1 MVAPT
6 MRGPAGDVMKRLD
19 MAPSMSESGTRS
31 LLKER
36 NTNPLTM
43 RRDDVGQ
50 RSESVRRANLSA
62 IVRELHTSGALSR
75 SELVAHTGLTRT
87 AIRGLIGELVAADLA
102 SEGRAAPLGTP
113 GRPSPLVRLNPDR
126 AVVLAL
132 EIAVDSLAVALV
144 AVGGEVLQLER
155 VDLPRGH
162 TSVEQIISDL
172 TDLAEMVLAR
182 LPRRDAIVAVGVAVV
197 GVVRRT
203 DGLVSMA
210 PNLGWRDVPL
220 GERLAAALGMD
231 APVFV
236 ANDGDLGALAEA
248 RRGAAIG
255 ADDVLFISSEVGV
268 GGGLIVDG
276 KPLGGAA
283 GYGGEIGHIP
293 VNPSGSACRCG
304 SVGCW
309 ETEVGA
315 WALLRRTGRSP
326 GGGRSAVD
334 EVLQEAES
342 GVPHALAALDDVGRW
357 LGFGLAGLV
366 NVFNPRLVVLGGLFG
381 RIHPFVI
388 ETIERELDRRA
399 LPGPRGLVR
408 IVPANLGIDA
418 SLLGAAE
425 LALEPLLADPAS
437 LIGPRESVPELI
449 RA

>member
-1 MVAPT
+1 
-6 MRGPAGDVMKRLD
+6 
-19 MAPSMSESGTRS
+19 MSESGTSPR
-31 LLKER
+31 LKER
-36 NTNPLTM
+36 NTNLVTV

-62 IVRELHTSGALSR
+62 IVRELHTDGPLSR
-75 SELVAHTGLTRT
+75 SELVARTGLTRT
-87 AIRGLIGELVAADLA
+87 AIRGLIGELVTADLA
-102 SEGRAAPLGTP
+102 TEGPAVPLGTP
-113 GRPSPLVRLNPDR
+113 GRPSPLVRLNADR

-144 AVGGEVLQLER
+144 GAGGAVLQLER

-162 TSVEQIISDL
+162 TSVDEIIADLVDLSD
-172 TDLAEMVLAR
+172 MVLAR
-182 LPRRDAIVAVGVAVV
+182 LARRDSIIGVGVSVV

-203 DGLVSMA
+203 DGVVSMA

-220 GERLAAALGMD
+220 GERLADALRLD
-231 APVFV
+231 VPVTV

-255 ADDVLFISSEVGV
+255 AEDVLFISSEVGV
-268 GGGLIVDG
+268 GGGLIAGG

-293 VNPSGSACRCG
+293 VNPTGSACRCG

-309 ETEVGA
+309 ETEVGEG
-315 WALLRRTGRSP
+315 ALLKRVGRSP
-326 GGGRSAVD
+326 GGGRGAVD
-334 EVLQEAES
+334 EVLEEAER
-342 GVPHALAALDDVGRW
+342 GVGHALAALDDVGRW

-381 RIHPFVI
+381 RYYPFVI
-388 ETIERELDRRA
+388 ETVERELDRRA
-399 LPGPRGLVR
+399 LPGPRGLVA
-408 IVPANLGIDA
+408 IVPATLGIDA

-425 LALEPLLADPAS
+425 LALEPLLADPAV
-437 LIGPRESVPELI
+437 LVGPREAVPELVSS
-449 RA
+449 